1 MAIKQAASNALAH
14 IKDGQID
21 PKALQQYCNS
31 FSVGPLTINYC
42 IDLSGPQVTFTVT
55 LAGVKI
61 GSGTLNAQNPSV
73 TLGGS
78 VAGFT
83 VQVTL
88 TADFSTNQVA
98 YDITLCAPIAGCTQ
112 HTGVLFSW

>member
-1 MAIKQAASNALAH
+1 MTIKKAASNALAH

-21 PKALQQYCNS
+21 PKALQQFCNS

-42 IDLSGPQVTFTVT
+42 IDPSGPQVTFTIT

-61 GSGTLNAQNPSV
+61 GSGTLNAQTPTV
-73 TLGGS
+73 TIGGS

-83 VQVTL
+83 AQVTL
-88 TADFSTNQVA
+88 TADFSASQVT
-98 YDITLCAPIAGCTQ
+98 YDITLCAPIVGCTQ